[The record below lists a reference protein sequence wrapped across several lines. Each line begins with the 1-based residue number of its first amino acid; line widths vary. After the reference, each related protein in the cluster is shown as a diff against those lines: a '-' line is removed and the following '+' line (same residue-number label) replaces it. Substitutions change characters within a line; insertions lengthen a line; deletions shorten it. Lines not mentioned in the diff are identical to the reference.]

1 MAWWP
6 GSSRKTN
13 AKASHTNTVE
23 LYSTAPAV
31 PAAAPAVAAHAA
43 GCTVSA
49 EDTNFS
55 AIIHMLCRGTNP
67 EKAGRAFEDDD
78 EDAVP
83 RSEGKD
89 KVESVSLED
98 MMGNALQA
106 ARQAMHAQSGSQ
118 VQSCQEGEG

>member
-1 MAWWP
+1 
-6 GSSRKTN
+6 
-13 AKASHTNTVE
+13 
-23 LYSTAPAV
+23 
-31 PAAAPAVAAHAA
+31 
-43 GCTVSA
+43 
-49 EDTNFS
+49 
-55 AIIHMLCRGTNP
+55 MLCRGTNP

-78 EDAVP
+78 EDDVP

-89 KVESVSLED
+89 KMESVSLED